1 MRYRKEPPYLLT
13 TILNSSLINDDI
25 EEAKI
30 LIEAGAD
37 INMPHEHFDKER
49 PPIIIA
55 SQYGHEEIVKLLLE
69 SGANPNIQTKNGDT
83 ALHSAARMGDL
94 ILLKYSLKQVLIQS

>member
-1 MRYRKEPPYLLT
+1 M
-13 TILNSSLINDDI
+13 N
-25 EEAKI
+25 I
-30 LIEAGAD
+30 LI
-37 INMPHEHFDKER
+37 KKR

-55 SQYGHEEIVKLLLE
+55 SQYGHEEIVKLLLD

-83 ALHSAARMGDL
+83 ALQVRRGWGDL